1 MLHELVEIMVTEDVR
16 RPIADHHVHFFASE
30 YSLNLIDGFL
40 ARDVS
45 LNSDDSRDRRYF
57 ENIHAD

>member
-1 MLHELVEIMVTEDVR
+1 MLHELVEIVIAEDVR
-16 RPIADHHVHFFASE
+16 RSVADDHVDFFAPE
-30 YSLNLIDGFL
+30 DSLDLIDRFL
-40 ARDVS
+40 ARDVA